1 MLRWFH
7 RAPGVGRLPGWAQSQ
22 GSLTAHLRA
31 TCTRFDV
38 VRLAQGRRAATAHE
52 AAALGLPRRGAVHA
66 REVLLHCDG
75 QPVVWARSAV
85 ASAAC
90 TGPWKALKG
99 LGTRPLAELL
109 FQRKGAG
116 RLTMHYTR
124 LPCLPARRLLG
135 DHAPAGKLPRLARR
149 SVFAR
154 AGSRLVLTEVFF
166 PELAARGR
174 PLPRCKGL
182 RRPSRPAPH
191 PVQATTCTDSSG
203 RPSMRPTIVSP
214 ATTAPTPSGVPV

>member
-7 RAPGVGRLPGWAQSQ
+7 RAPGIGRLPAWAQSQ

-31 TCTRFDV
+31 TCTHFEV
-38 VRLAQGRRAATAHE
+38 VRLAQGRRAASAQE
-52 AAALGLPRRGAVHA
+52 AAALRMPRHAAVHA
-66 REVLLHCDG
+66 REVVLLCDG
-75 QPVVWARSAV
+75 EPVVWARSAV
-85 ASAAC
+85 RSVAC

-116 RLTMHYTR
+116 RLAMQYTSAPP
-124 LPCLPARRLLG
+124 LPMRRLLG
-135 DHAPAGKLPRLARR
+135 THGAEAKVPRLARR

-166 PELAARGR
+166 PGLAARGR
-174 PLPRCKGL
+174 PLARCKGL
-182 RRPSRPAPH
+182 RHTSTQ
-191 PVQATTCTDSSG
+191 VTCTTSSG

-214 ATTAPTPSGVPV
+214 ATTAATPSGVPV

>member
-7 RAPGVGRLPGWAQSQ
+7 RAPGTGCLPEWAQSQ

-31 TCTRFDV
+31 TCTHFEVR
-38 VRLAQGRRAATAHE
+38 RLAQGRRAATEQE
-52 AAALGLPRRGAVHA
+52 AAALGMPRRGAVHA
-66 REVLLHCDG
+66 REVVLHCDG

-85 ASAAC
+85 KAAAC

-116 RLTMHYTR
+116 RLNMRYTIAPP
-124 LPCLPARRLLG
+124 LPMRRLLG
-135 DHAPAGKLPRLARR
+135 CHAPAGKLPRLARR
-149 SVFAR
+149 SVFSR

-166 PELAARGR
+166 PDLATRGR
-174 PLPRCKGL
+174 PLPRCKVL
-182 RRPSRPAPH
+182 RRASLEKRR
-191 PVQATTCTDSSG
+191 QAQLTTCTVSSG
-203 RPSMRPTIVSP
+203 RPSMRPIMVSP